1 MKTIKLVNKQRVRI
15 PGDSWVNSLTF
26 YVADYEEAPLGV
38 IAFVVN
44 PGVCIT
50 ADYSGKEDVMNRDK
64 AEYEASPLIEE
75 GDIVTVDGI
84 EHTFIAHINGIKYSD
99 PVSFQAR

>member
-15 PGDSWVNSLTF
+15 PGDSWVNNLTF
-26 YVADYEEAPLGV
+26 YVADYEDAPLGV

-50 ADYSGKEDVMNRDK
+50 ADYLGKEDVMNRDK
-64 AEYEASPLIEE
+64 AEYKETLIK
-75 GDIVTVDGI
+75 VL
-84 EHTFIAHINGIKYSD
+84 
-99 PVSFQAR
+99 